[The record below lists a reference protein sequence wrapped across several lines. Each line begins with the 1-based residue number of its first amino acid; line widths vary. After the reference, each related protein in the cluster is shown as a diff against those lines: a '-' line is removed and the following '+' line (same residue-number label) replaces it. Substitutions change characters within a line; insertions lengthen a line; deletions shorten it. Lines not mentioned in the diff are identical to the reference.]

1 MICKTKLIF
10 TSPAVLKLEEMMN
23 DRTLLQRAIKI
34 AEEGIKEGNGPFGA
48 VITLDGKI
56 ISEAVNMV
64 VLSADPTAHAEVI
77 AIRRASKA
85 MKTHNLADCVLY
97 ASCEPCPMCLG
108 AIYWSGIR
116 KVVYASDRNEAEAAG
131 FSDSQIYN
139 EIGLDPARRKIKFI
153 RLNDAGGEAV
163 FRKWDEF
170 EKKIP
175 Y

>member
-1 MICKTKLIF
+1 
-10 TSPAVLKLEEMMN
+10 MN

-34 AEEGIKEGNGPFGA
+34 AEEGIIEGNGPFGA
-48 VITLDGKI
+48 VIALDGKI

-64 VLSADPTAHAEVI
+64 VLSGDPTAHAEVL
-77 AIRRASKA
+77 AIRRASEV

-131 FSDSQIYN
+131 FNDSLIYN
-139 EIGLDPARRKIKFI
+139 EIALDPAQRKIMFI
-153 RLNDAGGEAV
+153 RHDDAGGEEV
-163 FRKWDEF
+163 FRKWDQF